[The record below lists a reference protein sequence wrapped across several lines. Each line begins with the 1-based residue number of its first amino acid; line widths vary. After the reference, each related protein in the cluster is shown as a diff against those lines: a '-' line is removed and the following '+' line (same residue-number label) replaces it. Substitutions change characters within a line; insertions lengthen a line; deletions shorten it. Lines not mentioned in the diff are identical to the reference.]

1 METYV
6 TEEQQVEQ
14 IKKWWQ
20 ENGNSL
26 VTGAALGLALVF
38 GWRTWNEWH
47 EGKAEAASA
56 LYQQLV
62 NAPPGDTA
70 LIQGISTRL
79 IEEYPDAS
87 YAVFGAFMQAAAF
100 SAKGDLVSARGRL
113 EWVLL
118 HTSDPHLKA
127 LAELRLGRI
136 ALDQGDT
143 ERTRTRAE
151 SAANAGLHAEAA
163 ELRGDLLLSQ
173 GNPTG
178 AQHAYQESLAKLP
191 VNSHHRAA
199 LQIKIDDLGRD

>member
-1 METYV
+1 MNDSYV
-6 TEEQQVEQ
+6 TEEQQVEE
-14 IKKWWQ
+14 IKKWWR

-62 NAPPGDTA
+62 GAPKADAA
-70 LIQGISTRL
+70 LIQGIGTRL
-79 IEEYPDAS
+79 IDEYPNAS
-87 YAVFGAFMQAAAF
+87 YAIFGAFMQASAF
-100 SAKGDLVSARGRL
+100 SEKGDLASARGRL

-118 HTSDPHLKA
+118 HTTDAHLKA

-136 ALDQGDT
+136 LLDQGDT
-143 ERTRTRAE
+143 ERTRTLAE
-151 SAANAGLHAEAA
+151 SVATAGLPEAA
-163 ELRGDLLLSQ
+163 ELRGDFLLRQ
-173 GNPTG
+173 GNRAG
-178 AQHAYQESLAKLP
+178 AQQAYQESLAKLP

-199 LQIKIDDLGRD
+199 LQIKIDDLGHD